1 MPLMVLMVLTLAVTL
16 GHFQHWGGFQEKPMS
31 KKNMN
36 STLNFFI
43 QSYNNNSNDT
53 YLFRVQKLLRS
64 QMQVR
69 VWVLWQPSS
78 PLPGPP
84 DHNKALV
91 SLLGCQGTVS
101 QVGKHLPSE
110 RACLW
115 AVFVFAPLKASFG
128 KSRLSLPLPL
138 PNSSFSCP
146 RSGWCNPRLDFCVAH
161 TLGITQ
167 RVLFSLWEGVDG
179 EGRKVGD
186 RGRPEAQWLRGHL
199 ECLHVIVETPGL
211 KLTPRSASCSRGGSS
226 NEWLR
231 SLAPCPPRGAPACS
245 WAPASRLRSGCCGHS
260 WGVNHT

>member
-84 DHNKALV
+84 DHNKALL
-91 SLLGCQGTVS
+91 SLPGCQGTVS

-115 AVFVFAPLKASFG
+115 AVFVFAPP
-128 KSRLSLPLPL
+128 KSL
-138 PNSSFSCP
+138 
-146 RSGWCNPRLDFCVAH
+146 
-161 TLGITQ
+161 
-167 RVLFSLWEGVDG
+167 LWQISTFF
-179 EGRKVGD
+179 
-186 RGRPEAQWLRGHL
+186 A
-199 ECLHVIVETPGL
+199 T
-211 KLTPRSASCSRGGSS
+211 S
-226 NEWLR
+226 
-231 SLAPCPPRGAPACS
+231 PPQ
-245 WAPASRLRSGCCGHS
+245 
-260 WGVNHT
+260 

>member
-84 DHNKALV
+84 GHNKALV
-91 SLLGCQGTVS
+91 SLPGCQGTVS

-115 AVFVFAPLKASFG
+115 AVFVFAPP
-128 KSRLSLPLPL
+128 KSLLWQISTFFATSPPQQQHLLSTFRVVQSKTGFLCRTHPWHHTEGLV
-138 PNSSFSCP
+138 F
-146 RSGWCNPRLDFCVAH
+146 
-161 TLGITQ
+161 TLGGGGWG
-167 RVLFSLWEGVDG
+167 RE
-179 EGRKVGD
+179 EGRRQGQ
-186 RGRPEAQWLRGHL
+186 A
-199 ECLHVIVETPGL
+199 
-211 KLTPRSASCSRGGSS
+211 
-226 NEWLR
+226 
-231 SLAPCPPRGAPACS
+231 
-245 WAPASRLRSGCCGHS
+245 
-260 WGVNHT
+260 